1 LKGYYTLRKTIF
13 EILNKKLSKDL
24 YYHGVHHTLDA
35 LRVCTLY
42 LRHVKL
48 DKHQA
53 RLLRLGILFH
63 DIGFTVSVIDHEQK
77 GTEIARELMVRF
89 GYTTQDIDTVVRL
102 ILSTEVPQQPKT
114 LLEKVIC
121 DIDLDYLGRSDFY
134 KISNDLFKE
143 LQITSGLKD
152 KNEWNKIQVK
162 FLESHRFHTEFAI
175 KNRQPEKE
183 KRIEEI
189 KLLIH
194 S

>member
-1 LKGYYTLRKTIF
+1 
-13 EILNKKLSKDL
+13 
-24 YYHGVHHTLDA
+24 
-35 LRVCTLY
+35 
-42 LRHVKL
+42 
-48 DKHQA
+48 
-53 RLLRLGILFH
+53 
-63 DIGFTVSVIDHEQK
+63 
-77 GTEIARELMVRF
+77 MVRF